1 MGRLTFTHR
10 KKTDTVNGDNN
21 DRNDLAVKRPVGR
34 PSKKSLLKNQMQKI
48 RLARKASSRSE
59 VNLFKGSSLSGRPI
73 VRKLSPIEL
82 FQAKTFPLS
91 LRPLAI
97 DANSFQS
104 YALSRNDVTEAE
116 KQTEREELIT
126 LTECILEF
134 SDNSWSIPDNGSNCR
149 ECTFTDSYRVQKKDY
164 SPDLLRFKILDAD
177 DLGMTRNILK
187 VYPKATIYICNPC
200 AKLIA
205 ENQIYKELNQKFPGQ
220 IHLYAAYEF
229 EQMRHLAD
237 IQFSGPEGEWK
248 SIPTCTTVWYDTCGA
263 FKDTDKETIE
273 LYFHLGMFSKTRP
286 SVFSATFCN
295 RDAQTSLTPEIRK
308 AHKSGYMRTEVDD
321 FIQMCARDSG
331 YLAIRPSRL
340 MFPRLKSS
348 RVYSWSYIIVS
359 AEWWAENL
367 ERSKT
372 LEQHVNWA
380 LEKFRDISNDKELPA
395 FRDDL
400 FYEPKKIQL
409 PKV

>member
-10 KKTDTVNGDNN
+10 KKTTVAVNN
-21 DRNDLAVKRPVGR
+21 DGDDLNDRVVVKRPVGR

-48 RLARKASSRSE
+48 RSAKKAS
-59 VNLFKGSSLSGRPI
+59 VQLGRPVI
-73 VRKLSPIEL
+73 RKLSPIEL
-82 FQAKTFPLS
+82 LQSKAFPLS
-91 LRPLAI
+91 LSPLAV
-97 DANSFQS
+97 DAKSFES
-104 YALSRNDVTEAE
+104 YAVSRNDVTEAE

-134 SDNSWSIPDNGSNCR
+134 SDNTWSIPDNGSNCR
-149 ECTFTDSYRVQKKDY
+149 DCTFTDSYRVQKKDH

-187 VYPKATIYICNPC
+187 VYPKATIFICNPC

-205 ENQIYKELNQKFPGQ
+205 EKQIYKELNQKYPGQ

-237 IQFSGPEGEWK
+237 IQFSAPLNSEWK
-248 SIPTCTTVWYDTCGA
+248 TIPTCTTVWYDTCGA
-263 FKDTDKETIE
+263 FKDTDKQTIE

-295 RDAQTSLTPEIRK
+295 RDAQTSLTSEIRK

-348 RVYSWSYIIVS
+348 SVYSWTYIIVS
-359 AEWWAENL
+359 AGWWAENL
-367 ERSKT
+367 DRSKA